1 MDRATIARSE
11 SDFDSSPL
19 SDPTL
24 SDPAH
29 AALEAWV
36 RRRLGDS
43 GHERRVANIA
53 RAIFD
58 LTQDL
63 HDLSRRAR
71 WTLIAAA
78 LVHDVGRC
86 ADHED
91 HARAGADMI
100 LADASLPL
108 SPTARRWIAYLT
120 LHHRGPVPDVGKDSL
135 LRPGDDA
142 PGLLKVLALLRAAD
156 TLDSRSI
163 EPPRVLL
170 MRRQSHLQISCF
182 LREPSARAEKAF
194 CRPKKFR
201 LLEQTLDC
209 HVDVEIHLGDAR
221 MLLA

>member
-1 MDRATIARSE
+1 MDRAAIARSE
-11 SDFDSSPL
+11 SDADSSP
-19 SDPTL
+19 L

-29 AALEAWV
+29 AALEFWV

-53 RAIFD
+53 RALFD

-78 LVHDVGRC
+78 LVHDVGRS
-86 ADHED
+86 ADDQD

-100 LADASLPL
+100 TLNAALPL

-120 LHHRGPVPDVGKDSL
+120 LYHRGPVPDAGHDDV

-163 EPPRVLL
+163 EPPRLLL
-170 MRRQSHLQISCF
+170 MRRDDRLQISCF
-182 LREPSARAEKAF
+182 LREPSPRAQKAF

-201 LLEQTLDC
+201 LLEQTLRCQVQVDC
-209 HVDVEIHLGDAR
+209 HQGDAR